1 MSHIL
6 IVEDEERISS
16 FLEKGL
22 GREGYATTVV
32 RDGDEAITFA
42 RHGHIDLMILDLG
55 LPGKDGLSVLLTV
68 RQHDPDLPVIILTAR
83 DSVEDTVAGLD
94 SGADD
99 YMPKPFKF
107 QELLARVRA
116 RLRAPGSDATF
127 NLRAGDAELD
137 LRARTVRVGE
147 GKDMELTAREFAL
160 AETLFRHA
168 GQILSRE
175 QLLSAVWGLD
185 HEPGT
190 NVVEVYI
197 GYLRRKLDD
206 GRITTIRGMGYRL
219 ETHP

>member
-42 RHGHIDLMILDLG
+42 RHGNIDLMILDLG

-68 RQHDPDLPVIILTAR
+68 RQRDPDLPVIILTAR

-116 RLRAPGSDATF
+116 RLRAPGSDATH

-137 LRARTVRVGE
+137 LRTRTVRIGQ
-147 GKDMELTAREFAL
+147 GKDIELTAREFAL

-197 GYLRRKLDD
+197 GYLRRKLGDE
-206 GRITTIRGMGYRL
+206 RITTVRGMGYRL